1 MLYTVM
7 VQGAGHPLPAEVG
20 EFTLGKALRCAEKL
34 HAKKAGEICIVS
46 SSGRRY
52 LY

>member
-7 VQGAGHPLPAEVG
+7 VQGRGNPLPAEVG
-20 EFTLGKALRCAEKL
+20 EFSLGGAIKCAEKL
-34 HAKKAGEICIVS
+34 HAKNAGEICIVS
-46 SSGRRY
+46 SSGRKY

>member
-7 VQGAGHPLPAEVG
+7 VKSDSHPLPAEVG
-20 EFTLGKALRCAEKL
+20 EFTLGRALKVAEKL
-34 HAKKAGEICIVS
+34 HNRKAGEICIVS

-52 LY
+52 LW